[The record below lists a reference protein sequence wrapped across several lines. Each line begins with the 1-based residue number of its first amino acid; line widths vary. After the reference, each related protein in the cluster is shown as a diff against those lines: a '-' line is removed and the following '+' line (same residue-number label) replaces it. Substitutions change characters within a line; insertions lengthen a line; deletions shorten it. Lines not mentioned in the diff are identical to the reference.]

1 MRLHDSVHL
10 HLPARDRWI
19 GVAVAAAEEYASR
32 LGFSKERVRG
42 ICLALDEAAINA
54 IAFGYGGPHDELHVI
69 LSATA
74 HGMHLALRSQGLPL
88 DEAMLP
94 RYDPG
99 RLLEGDTTGLGT
111 HLIRRLVDQV
121 SFSVKEGGEREI
133 SMFAHLP
140 LDLSVVRDTSEGTPP
155 ELPAVATSL
164 PPQVLRRAVPNDAD
178 AIARLALR
186 SHGTVL
192 FDERIYYPA
201 SVREM
206 LETGEMISVVSE
218 VEGVGINGHGALLLL
233 EPGVGELTF
242 GFVDARHQGKGCSW
256 GLADCLMQIAAER
269 GVRAVLASAVTSHVR
284 SQRSALH
291 AGLRECALLTAAGP
305 AASVW
310 SEGNAD
316 KADVVPGRIADL
328 VLVRCLGEPDSS
340 PVYLP
345 IRHKRMIERILAHI
359 GLGNS
364 PAPDTAKEA
373 PLPDTPSIL
382 ETKADF
388 KEGWGFVTVA
398 EPGREALAQI
408 EAQLHASRARDIPL
422 TVLLLPLDNPHT
434 PALCEAAERLGF
446 FFAGIGPGREG
457 RMHLALQFLHDTEPE
472 FEAIQVYSP
481 FARDLL
487 DYVRSCA
494 LGA

>member
-32 LGFSKERVRG
+32 LRFTNERVRG
-42 ICLALDEAAINA
+42 ICLALDEAAMNA
-54 IAFGYGGPHDELHVI
+54 IAFGYGGPHDELHVT
-69 LSATA
+69 LSTTA
-74 HGMHLALRSQGLPL
+74 HGMHLAVRSQGLPL
-88 DEAMLP
+88 DEALLP

-99 RLLEGDTTGLGT
+99 RLVEGDTTGLGV
-111 HLIRRLVDQV
+111 HLIRRFVDQA

-133 SMFAHLP
+133 SLFAHLP
-140 LDLSVVRDTSEGTPP
+140 IAPSPEPGEPPPALSVADAS
-155 ELPAVATSL
+155 LPAPT
-164 PPQVLRRAVPNDAD
+164 LRRAAPDDAD

-206 LETGEMISVVSE
+206 LETGEMISVVAE
-218 VEGVGINGHGALLLL
+218 AEGVGITGHGALLLL

-256 GLADCLMQIAAER
+256 GLAEHLIKIAAEL
-269 GVRAVLASAVTSHVR
+269 GVRVMLASAVTSHIR

-291 AGLRECALLTAAGP
+291 IGLRECALLTAAGP
-305 AASVW
+305 AASTW
-310 SEGNAD
+310 REGGAD

-328 VLVRCLGEPDSS
+328 VLVRCLGEPDPS
-340 PVYLP
+340 PLQLP
-345 IRHKRMIERILAHI
+345 PRHRRMIERILAHI
-359 GLGNS
+359 GLGYS
-364 PAPDTAKEA
+364 PAPDAAKEA

-388 KEGWGFVTVA
+388 KEGWAFVIVA
-398 EPGREALAQI
+398 EPGRDAPAQI

-422 TVLLLPLDNPHT
+422 TVLLLPLDNPQT
-434 PALCEAAERLGF
+434 PGLCEAAERLGF
-446 FFAGIGPGREG
+446 FFAGIGPGQEG
-457 RMHLALQFLHDTEPE
+457 RMHLALQFLHDTEPG

-494 LGA
+494 PGA